1 MRRYYRH
8 RGYRREPYYGY
19 GGGRPPRRGGDD
31 GTASCLV
38 YFILAIFAMPLLG
51 LYLMLKKSA
60 DDGTRVLGVVLL
72 IAGII
77 IWVMIGV
84 NAGA

>member
-1 MRRYYRH
+1 M
-8 RGYRREPYYGY
+8 
-19 GGGRPPRRGGDD
+19 
-31 GTASCLV
+31 LK
-38 YFILAIFAMPLLG
+38 MPLLG